1 MAFPVIR
8 HPELVSGSILLSDII
23 LLLFPQISLIAAEI
37 VSIAYIFNPRFNS
50 PDGSGNPFWV
60 IMIVYKKRFP
70 RGF

>member
-50 PDGSGNPFWV
+50 PDGVEIPF
-60 IMIVYKKRFP
+60 
-70 RGF
+70 GL